1 MVIEYQL
8 LLSDKFDKAFSQL
21 DRITQERIIDILK
34 NLSLNP
40 ELGKILKG
48 KLKNLRSL
56 RVGNYRILYQ
66 VNKMRLVVLVVELDH
81 RKEFINNSYTHLRAH
96 ETRHDLVCS

>member
-81 RKEFINNSYTHLRAH
+81 RKEFINNS
-96 ETRHDLVCS
+96 SF